1 MRFLGWVAH
10 EELDTLY
17 RHALAVVVPTR
28 GHEAFGLV
36 AAEALAR
43 GTPAIVH
50 AFGALGELVEES
62 GGGIGYRTAEQLQQA
77 LDSIAGDAELRQR
90 LAQRGRAAYLE
101 RWTANEHLRRY
112 FLLIAELADARGEDE
127 LATASRAAAA
137 EERLAVA

>member
-1 MRFLGWVAH
+1 M
-10 EELDTLY
+10 
-17 RHALAVVVPTR
+17 
-28 GHEAFGLV
+28 
-36 AAEALAR
+36 
-43 GTPAIVH
+43 
-50 AFGALGELVEES
+50 EES

-127 LATASRAAAA
+127 LAAASRAAAA